1 VSKYRCGKHG
11 LYSPD
16 FVRVIDGYDCP
27 RILCVECETQ
37 SFNADFDT
45 RPHNVP
51 YFYEDTPKVVLQEAH
66 LGSAVWKFDP
76 PVVTPEWSFAEDL
89 SPIVPDGALTSEEIM
104 ARMEEMLP
112 EVERMAREKMGT
124 AELPDPR
131 DLIILPGRNLR
142 VGRES

>member
-1 VSKYRCGKHG
+1 
-11 LYSPD
+11 
-16 FVRVIDGYDCP
+16 VIDGYDCP
-27 RILCVECETQ
+27 RILCVDCETQ
-37 SFNADFDT
+37 SFNADFGT